1 MNDRKSSVRIG
12 LLALGMVVLGAGLP
26 ALAEK
31 PGPLPK
37 RAEIVDGDS
46 KDEAWSMGN
55 VKVTFSDGH
64 SEFWTRQGNAM
75 LPRVSERGLV
85 GWTVVTAD
93 NNLGMHLD
101 NLLRVCSPDGHRHD
115 FAVYM
120 PFIEKWRFSR
130 KGAAVVLQFRG
141 THGPENFAEY
151 SISSGK
157 LLEQAND
164 VMNGVVPSWARELN
178 N

>member
-1 MNDRKSSVRIG
+1 M
-12 LLALGMVVLGAGLP
+12 AVLGVGLP
-26 ALAEK
+26 ASAEK

-37 RAEIVDGDS
+37 RAVIVDGDS
-46 KDEAWSMGN
+46 NDKIWSMGN

-101 NLLRVCSPDGHRHD
+101 NLLRVCSPDGHHHD
-115 FAVYM
+115 FTVNM
-120 PFIEKWRFSR
+120 PFIEKWSFSR
-130 KGAAVVLQFRG
+130 KGTAVVLQFRG

-151 SISSGK
+151 SILRGT

-164 VMNGVVPSWARELN
+164 VMNDVVPSWAQALN
-178 N
+178 D